1 MTLATEEYIALSTAA
16 YTNFN
21 EDKGVTVNDLL
32 SKIPHS
38 SESQALS
45 LHSSLAGWKL
55 LNFQLNTSNGFA
67 AAFQAPSTIDEN
79 GNSVPGEIVFAFR
92 GTEPFSDNLHDLGQD
107 LKIMMAEEG
116 ALDAQFND
124 AYSFWLQ
131 TIQDVGGGSGYS
143 GYSFTGHS
151 LGGGI
156 AQYMTYA
163 TGEVGHS
170 VTFNAVGIGQGIQ
183 GVNPSNYDDSV
194 TDYVNENDVIGQYG
208 VQLGK
213 TKYVQDNGNYQANSE
228 IDKIKL
234 ALSIATIN
242 AEKNGNI
249 SQANTIKILSVIINM
264 GQGIGNEV
272 SDAALLG
279 AHGLDP
285 LMTHTDTSLK
295 VR

>member
-1 MTLATEEYIALSTAA
+1 MNGIDGYLNLLYAKHTNVTDPSIALFVPQA
-16 YTNFN
+16 YNAQFSKAKQFVFDTLNQFGLVSYADQD
-21 EDKGVTVNDLL
+21 EMFDVL
-32 SKIPHS
+32 S
-38 SESQALS
+38 Q
-45 LHSSLAGWKL
+45 
-55 LNFQLNTSNGFA
+55 TSN
-67 AAFQAPSTIDEN
+67 
-79 GNSVPGEIVFAFR
+79 V
-92 GTEPFSDNLHDLGQD
+92 
-107 LKIMMAEEG
+107 
-116 ALDAQFND
+116 
-124 AYSFWLQ
+124 
-131 TIQDVGGGSGYS
+131 
-143 GYSFTGHS
+143 SFTGHS